1 MRQRISGVS
10 KKGGNLFYGFR
21 YARVIAKTWWRERRG
36 AHGPV
41 YTGPVDTGP
50 VSTGP
55 VPDLVRASSGSADAS
70 ADLTGEAAL

>member
-36 AHGPV
+36 GQRPPAPP
-41 YTGPVDTGP
+41 T
-50 VSTGP
+50 
-55 VPDLVRASSGSADAS
+55 AD
-70 ADLTGEAAL
+70 